1 MRRAFAIT
9 LALMLA
15 AAAVVWVLVDETLR
29 GGRLLLPAW
38 MQQTLFTWRAL
49 PNSHANDL
57 AALRVPVNLVLQ
69 TVCAGVSAMMLFGGL
84 ILNQSARILGIRRR
98 SISRATAAM
107 TLASLALM
115 FSLILTASLALRLG
129 LLPPQSY
136 SHLHL
141 LRGGLALAGGGLALG
156 VLAVFAVMKHTFHT
170 TTGKALFLVV
180 SYRFACVCS
189 LATLGFIAW
198 AALALGVADYFE
210 RFTQMG

>member
-1 MRRAFAIT
+1 
-9 LALMLA
+9 
-15 AAAVVWVLVDETLR
+15 
-29 GGRLLLPAW
+29 
-38 MQQTLFTWRAL
+38 
-49 PNSHANDL
+49 
-57 AALRVPVNLVLQ
+57 
-69 TVCAGVSAMMLFGGL
+69 MLFGGL
-84 ILNQSARILGIRRR
+84 ILNQSARVLEIRRR

-129 LLPPQSY
+129 LPQSY

-141 LRGGLALAGGGLALG
+141 LHGGLALAGGGLALG
-156 VLAVFAVMKHTFHT
+156 ILAVFAVMKHAFHT

-198 AALALGVADYFE
+198 AALALGVADYLE
-210 RFTQMG
+210 RFTKMG